1 MLRGRGDQSVT
12 CWGAGISDGAI
23 SSSHGTQRPWDGSE
37 EALDVRGET
46 SGLARQSNP
55 RGVQRR
61 CPRGV
66 RVAVRD
72 ALHEAEQLFVGVDGR
87 FDSVRNGVHLWRQ
100 LLSRAGAVAPVCPAL
115 EAQTKCVAEAVAL
128 GCGEYQNAA
137 ARCPVCPPLVG
148 SPCSSDADCQKF
160 VATYRCDV
168 SRSGGYCTAPCSS
181 ADDCSVGG
189 PEVCGEGAA
198 PSFALG
204 ATSPQTWCLLGC
216 KSDVQ
221 CRSNEGYRCQNISP
235 GDQVG
240 TCDSP

>member
-1 MLRGRGDQSVT
+1 MERSVAVMGPRDRGTGRKKRSTSEAKRAVLLGSLILAACSGGAPAVSGSPCEMLCMKQNS
-12 CWGAGISDGAI
+12 C
-23 SSSHGTQRPWDGSE
+23 SSGSTVGSIPCGTVCTYGGNYYP
-37 EALDVRGET
+37 
-46 SGLARQSNP
+46 GLAPS
-55 RGVQRR
+55 
-61 CPRGV
+61 
-66 RVAVRD
+66 
-72 ALHEAEQLFVGVDGR
+72 
-87 FDSVRNGVHLWRQ
+87 
-100 LLSRAGAVAPVCPAL
+100 PVCPVL
-115 EAQTKCVAEAVAL
+115 EAQTKCAAEAVAL

-148 SPCSSDADCQKF
+148 SPCSSDADCLKC
-160 VATYRCDV
+160 VAAYRCDV

-204 ATSPQTWCLLGC
+204 ATSTQTWCLLGC

-235 GDQVG
+235 GDQGG